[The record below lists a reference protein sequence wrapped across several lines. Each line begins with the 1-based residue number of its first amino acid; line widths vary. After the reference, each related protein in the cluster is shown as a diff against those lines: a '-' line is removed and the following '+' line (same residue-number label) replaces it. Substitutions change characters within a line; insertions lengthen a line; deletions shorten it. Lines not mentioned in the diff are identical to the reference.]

1 MKFFVHDRCVLE
13 VLSVSGYSGR
23 SHDSRGAMEFYAV
36 SSEFLLEISLAQR
49 IFNNAVPGDIWI
61 IDINF
66 AKNTLVM
73 GLWLWPELTLGI
85 FPAL

>member
-1 MKFFVHDRCVLE
+1 MK
-13 VLSVSGYSGR
+13 
-23 SHDSRGAMEFYAV
+23 FYAV

-49 IFNNAVPGDIWI
+49 ICNNAVPGDIWK

-73 GLWLWPELTLGI
+73 
-85 FPAL
+85 AMA